1 LKESIESSRMGR
13 GEVALANEF
22 ARVYVSMSGQAVKAY
37 AKVFNCTRQNA
48 LCYIDAYMDRQEVKD
63 ALAKVTA
70 PTEFIA
76 EPGEVLQKL
85 TTILRAAQP
94 KEALKAAE
102 LLLRVRGQLDRQK
115 REKKDPITVM
125 IQERIKAA
133 AALSPGDLEKQLTA
147 GDANEEV
154 IEVEGEEV
162 MDDR

>member
-1 LKESIESSRMGR
+1 MGR